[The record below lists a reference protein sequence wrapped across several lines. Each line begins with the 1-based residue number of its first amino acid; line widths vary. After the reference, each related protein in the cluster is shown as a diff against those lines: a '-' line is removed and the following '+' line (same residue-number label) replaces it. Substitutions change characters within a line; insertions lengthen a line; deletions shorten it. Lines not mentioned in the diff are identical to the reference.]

1 MPEISR
7 SFSFIYV
14 FIGKLRLINVFEI
27 CSWRWFICLSC
38 LDDFYLHKYPFKIY
52 SFSFF
57 SWNAEKETW
66 RKAVSSDFLAW
77 MGHTKSWWYRKRFFI
92 DIIFSY
98 VMNFWNLRNHENF
111 WDHRKLLAISNRRRK
126 MSHGILII
134 LLREILPKIFRFSD
148 IRVNLLF
155 FGLSFKRLLG
165 FCSYFHNFLAV
176 AFNKYRIKLPV
187 WPCFSC
193 LVWCSNSPK
202 TRPIFSS
209 LCTIP
214 LINQK

>member
-1 MPEISR
+1 MI
-7 SFSFIYV
+7 FIYINTHSKFKV
-14 FIGKLRLINVFEI
+14 FRFLVEMPKKRHG
-27 CSWRWFICLSC
+27 
-38 LDDFYLHKYPFKIY
+38 
-52 SFSFF
+52 
-57 SWNAEKETW
+57 EKQ
-66 RKAVSSDFLAW
+66 SPP
-77 MGHTKSWWYRKRFFI
+77 
-92 DIIFSY
+92 IFSHEWVIQNHGDIGNGFY
-98 VMNFWNLRNHENF
+98 WYYFYICDELLKSKKSRKFLRPSQITGNFEQT
-111 WDHRKLLAISNRRRK
+111 KK

-165 FCSYFHNFLAV
+165 FWSFFNNFLAV
-176 AFNKYRIKLPV
+176 AFNKNRIKLPV

-209 LCTIP
+209 PCTIP